1 MATSLDTLR
10 TEGRDRF
17 EALGFPSRR
26 SEMWKYT
33 DVGAIAKGTFAQVE
47 PGNLAPD
54 QQAFIDG
61 LQSIGPVIVI
71 QNGQLRDDLSSGFE
85 QLSGVAFGLAA
96 DHAGIAQAVLEN
108 GPAIGDRQF
117 AHLNAAN
124 MADPVLLAVERN
136 TVVEQPVHLVFVNSA
151 NTEAHARIFVSVGE
165 NARATLLETHL
176 GADGEAYFANPVT
189 HIDVGQA
196 GRLNHYR
203 RQAEGV
209 GALHVATSFVSV
221 GRDATYEAF
230 ALSTGAEL
238 ARHEIEAAFLGPGGD
253 CTLSGAY
260 VAQPDQ
266 HLDTTTRIDHRHPDC
281 RSREVY
287 HGAIGNKGRGVFQGS
302 IYVHPEAQRT
312 DGHQLNR
319 AILLGPG
326 AEIDAKPQLEIYADD
341 VKCSHGCTAG
351 QLDDQALFYLRSRG
365 ISAEDAKMLM
375 INGFLAEA
383 IEDISDQSVR
393 EVFAGHAQTALYRE
407 GLTDA

>member
-1 MATSLDTLR
+1 MAGSLDILR
-10 TEGRDRF
+10 KEGRERF

-33 DVGAIAKGTFAQVE
+33 DVGAIAKGAFAVAEQSS
-47 PGNLAPD
+47 LTPD
-54 QQAFIDG
+54 QKSFIDG
-61 LQSIGPVIVI
+61 LKANGPVIVI
-71 QNGQLRDDLSSGFE
+71 QNGQLRDDFSSDVDRVA
-85 QLSGVAFGLAA
+85 GVTLGLAV
-96 DHAGIAQAVLEN
+96 DHAAIAQTVLQS
-108 GPAIGDRQF
+108 GPDIGDRQF

-124 MADPVLLAVERN
+124 MAEPVVLAVERN
-136 TVVEQPVHLVFVNSA
+136 TALDKPIHLVFVNSA
-151 NTEAHARIFVSVGE
+151 NAAAHARIFVSVGE
-165 NARATLLETHL
+165 NSQATLLETHI
-176 GADGEAYFANPVT
+176 GAEKDAYFANPVM
-189 HIDVGQA
+189 HFDVGQA

-203 RQAEGV
+203 RQAEGTA
-209 GALHVATSFVSV
+209 ALHVATSFVSV

-238 ARHEIEAAFLGPGGD
+238 ARHEIEAAFLGPGGN

-260 VAQPDQ
+260 VAQPNQ

-302 IYVHPEAQRT
+302 IYVHPIAQRT

-365 ISAEDAKMLM
+365 ISADDAKMLM

-383 IEDISDQSVR
+383 IEEISDQAVR
-393 EVFAGHAQTALYRE
+393 DEFADHAQAALYRE